1 MVVTGIEATSIGE
14 GVTRVSAVIENLG
27 YLPTYV
33 LASSRELPW
42 NEPLRARLELG
53 PAVELVAGEATAQVG
68 HLGGWG
74 GHHKMATPFFAR
86 TSGESPRRRVT
97 WIVRGKGTVTIR
109 AGGARVGHV
118 EAHVEVGTHSR
129 PQ

>member
-1 MVVTGIEATSIGE
+1 M
-14 GVTRVSAVIENLG
+14 
-27 YLPTYV
+27 
-33 LASSRELPW
+33 
-42 NEPLRARLELG
+42 
-53 PAVELVAGEATAQVG
+53 G

-86 TSGESPRRRVT
+86 TSGESPRRRVA

-118 EAHVEVGTHSR
+118 EARVEVGSLAKPR
-129 PQ
+129 